1 MDFSSYKPV
10 GHTVLDKPLFPT
22 IQGHRGAPLL
32 EPENS
37 IAAFQRAAC
46 SGANSVE
53 LDVFLSKDE
62 ELVVFHGGKSAKNPD
77 EVGNLGKHTTSDE
90 NIQNL
95 TLEEIRQLK
104 FRNESFACP
113 NENMNGFYIPTL
125 KETLTEVIIKN
136 NMHVTIELKGA
147 TTPKPLVKL
156 LNNMSTKIDL
166 QNQVT
171 VSSFNHD
178 LLRQVKELNPAIRV
192 ATLFTGIDDCA
203 KKAKQYKA
211 SEVHLNFKLVTK
223 ELVDELHQDGLT
235 VMAWFSSPGNMSA
248 DEEELH
254 FLRLVNS
261 GVDVICTN
269 APDVLAKK
277 KAELMEQVKLSRSKF

>member
-1 MDFSSYKPV
+1 MNFSSSKPV
-10 GHTVLDKPLFPT
+10 GHTTLDQLVFPM

-46 SGANSVE
+46 SGAHSVE

-90 NIQNL
+90 NIQSL
-95 TLEEIRQLK
+95 TLEEIRKLQ

-125 KETLTEVIIKN
+125 KETLEEVIIKN

-147 TTPKPLVKL
+147 TTPKPLVEL
-156 LNNMSTKIDL
+156 LNNMSTTIDL

-178 LLRQVKELNPAIRV
+178 LLRQVKELNPSIRV
-192 ATLFTGIDDCA
+192 ATLFSHIEDYA
-203 KKAKQYKA
+203 KKAKQYNA

-223 ELVDELHQDGLT
+223 EIVDELHQDGFI
-235 VMAWFSSPGNMSA
+235 VMAWFNSPGSMNVR
-248 DEEELH
+248 EEKSH
-254 FLRLVNS
+254 FVRLLNA

-269 APDVLAKK
+269 APDALGEK
-277 KAELMEQVKLSRSKF
+277 KAELMEEMKSNL